1 MIHHLL
7 RLAKDRVQM
16 GLALETLGVD
26 LINVLGTGGS
36 RCKPT
41 ALGHNFQAADWGI
54 VARGFGQ
61 LGGDW
66 LAREVDV
73 YKRQILVPLP
83 RPGPR
88 RLTGERGALAAHYSR
103 NIPSAEIAK

>member
-1 MIHHLL
+1 MRAVAAHAGLTARERCRRTQRIVHHLL
-7 RLAKDRVQM
+7 RLAQNRVQM

-26 LINVLGTGGS
+26 LINVLGAGGS

-41 ALGHNFQAADWGI
+41 ALRHNFQAADWGI

-66 LAREVDV
+66 LAC
-73 YKRQILVPLP
+73 QI
-83 RPGPR
+83 
-88 RLTGERGALAAHYSR
+88 
-103 NIPSAEIAK
+103 

>member
-1 MIHHLL
+1 
-7 RLAKDRVQM
+7 M

-26 LINVLGTGGS
+26 LINVLGAGGP

-41 ALGHNFQAADWGI
+41 ALRHNFQAADWSI

-66 LAREVDV
+66 LARQV
-73 YKRQILVPLP
+73 
-83 RPGPR
+83 
-88 RLTGERGALAAHYSR
+88 
-103 NIPSAEIAK
+103 

>member
-1 MIHHLL
+1 MVESMNCPSPLLRNDCGRTQRVIHHLL

-36 RCKPT
+36 SCKPT
-41 ALGHNFQAADWGI
+41 ARRHNFQAADWGI

-66 LAREVDV
+66 LARQV
-73 YKRQILVPLP
+73 
-83 RPGPR
+83 
-88 RLTGERGALAAHYSR
+88 
-103 NIPSAEIAK
+103 